1 VPRRTQGHVLAAEA
15 RTHAIIAARG
25 SESPGGPAPKS
36 SQGHALRSR
45 AKPQSCPGRAT
56 TERAPHP
63 APHCRRQRRLTRT
76 AAGRRSA
83 PKPGARCLCP
93 TPTHAFSI
101 NPALWRAAGSVDQT
115 APAPLT
121 SPAYAWHPEG
131 HRLPWPRT
139 ADDHEARDRR
149 VGGGRLALGVAAAA
163 LLRAKV
169 NPPGWLRS
177 SATNCSR
184 AAGGSRPEPG
194 SHGKLSVAPAAR
206 LRPSPSFYAPMLQE
220 LNALRP
226 RPCAG
231 PEPGRRTPQGAWL
244 CSVLHACWLRAEHAG
259 HKQPACTVSVQSSCF
274 NRAWS
279 APQCSPWAG
288 E

>member
-1 VPRRTQGHVLAAEA
+1 
-15 RTHAIIAARG
+15 
-25 SESPGGPAPKS
+25 
-36 SQGHALRSR
+36 
-45 AKPQSCPGRAT
+45 
-56 TERAPHP
+56 
-63 APHCRRQRRLTRT
+63 LTRT

-194 SHGKLSVAPAAR
+194 SHGKLSVVPAAR
-206 LRPSPSFYAPMLQE
+206 LAAQAST
-220 LNALRP
+220 
-226 RPCAG
+226 RPCCNIPSYGPPFSEGRVLDRNLAG
-231 PEPGRRTPQGAWL
+231 GPRRAPGCVACMLAAGR
-244 CSVLHACWLRAEHAG
+244 ACWAQAACMHSQRAEQLR
-259 HKQPACTVSVQSSCF
+259 QPRMERSSVQSLGRRMITLHLELAK
-274 NRAWS
+274 RARMRG
-279 APQCSPWAG
+279 CSPKAAG
-288 E
+288 AAVLGRAPG